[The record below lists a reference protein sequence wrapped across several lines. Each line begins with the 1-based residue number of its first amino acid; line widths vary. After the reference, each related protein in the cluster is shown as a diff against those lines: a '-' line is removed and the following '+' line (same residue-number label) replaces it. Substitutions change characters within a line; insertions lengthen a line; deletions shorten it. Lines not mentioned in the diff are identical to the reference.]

1 MAVKTTS
8 CCFPH
13 AGGDVSGSSLWFMP
27 TREFSPRR
35 WGCFRHPAGLPKS
48 VQVFPTQ
55 VGMFPSQP
63 TISKILNGFPHA
75 GGDVSDKGIRETQQ
89 RKFSPRRWGCFR
101 YLTCRR
107 CQKTVFPTQVGM
119 FPAARRARLR
129 AVCFPHAGGDVSEAD
144 RMIARVK
151 SFSPRR
157 WGCFQQT
164 TLASMQSIG
173 FPHAGGDV
181 SVAHDFL
188 NRELQFSPR
197 RWGCFC
203 EGLRSC
209 R

>member
-1 MAVKTTS
+1 MFLRA
-8 CCFPH
+8 C
-13 AGGDVSGSSLWFMP
+13 ASSLP
-27 TREFSPRR
+27 KSAFSPRR
-35 WGCFRHPAGLPKS
+35 WGCFWLFAMVHAHKG
-48 VQVFPTQ
+48 VFPTQ
-55 VGMFPSQP
+55 VGMFPTPCRASQ
-63 TISKILNGFPHA
+63 ISLGFPHA

-119 FPAARRARLR
+119 FPAARWARLR